1 MRFKDSTI
9 LAALDTAWN
18 AANNVTN
25 GLVALAADVVGIAQ
39 HGVVYTGGTG
49 KIAEHGDADPQD
61 RNVPLVVS
69 GASVEHHTK
78 SSETVETTQIA
89 PTILRLLGLN
99 PNHLQAVQIERASPC
114 AAGMQPSAPC
124 LHRQRRQRTS
134 GSSPAST
141 AVHPGRQVAIDLEM
155 RYEAENCCLAPMN
168 VRIDLVTLKRGVPLF
183 EIATSSTPAF
193 ARLMAIHSGRYA
205 VTRVAA
211 RRWESESDDHHSES
225 RSRSFFIPTV
235 FHVRK

>member
-1 MRFKDSTI
+1 MEPSALVRFKDSTI

-99 PNHLQAVQIERASPC
+99 PNHLQ
-114 AAGMQPSAPC
+114 G
-124 LHRQRRQRTS
+124 QRRQRTS

-225 RSRSFFIPTV
+225 RSRSFFIPRV